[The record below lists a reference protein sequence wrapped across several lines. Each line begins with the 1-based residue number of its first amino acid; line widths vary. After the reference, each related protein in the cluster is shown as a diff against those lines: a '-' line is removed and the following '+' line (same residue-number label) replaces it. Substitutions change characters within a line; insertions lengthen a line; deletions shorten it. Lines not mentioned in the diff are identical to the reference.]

1 MTTPLEKAQA
11 RMAAAEEAT
20 KLARSQLA
28 ALEQKAKARDR
39 VAERKADN
47 KRKILLGSYMLEQM
61 REKPETRAHMIARM
75 DAYLTRSQ
83 DRIVFGLAPKSS

>member
-11 RMAAAEEAT
+11 RMAAAEEAA

-39 VAERKADN
+39 EAERKADN
-47 KRKILLGSYMLEQM
+47 KKKILLGAYLLDQM
-61 REKPETRAHMIARM
+61 KKKPETVGHITAEM
-75 DAYLTRSQ
+75 DAFLKRPHDRS
-83 DRIVFGLAPKSS
+83 VF